1 MGLIFWSSAQ
11 SGDGGVPF
19 WATVVAHFTEYALL
33 GALWLWALY
42 PSVGRGAWPA
52 AAAIAITYA
61 VSDELHQ
68 SYVPGR
74 DSDPFDVL
82 VDAAGI
88 ATALGLA
95 YARGRASTRPTQSRS
110 SG

>member
-11 SGDGGVPF
+11 SGGGDIPF
-19 WATVVAHFTEYALL
+19 WATVVAHFSEYALL

-42 PSVGRGAWPA
+42 PLAGCAALPA
-52 AAAIAITYA
+52 AAAIALAYA
-61 VSDELHQ
+61 ISDEIHQ

-82 VDAAGI
+82 VDSAGI
-88 ATALGLA
+88 AAALGLA
-95 YARGRASTRPTQSRS
+95 YARGAIRVCHRS
-110 SG
+110 DQDG